1 MQNIVVPLNS
11 TWLTSQN
18 GTVFI
23 QEQSWTD
30 SKRSERQR
38 TFQTIFHST
47 WFSNNTPIN
56 KQNSKVSEILAFS
69 QAAKTVI
76 SAANEELTFSSPKR
90 SLYYRTFKRQEQW
103 AAILASKG
111 TLVGHLMTV
120 HLKF

>member
-30 SKRSERQR
+30 SKRSKRQR

-47 WFSNNTPIN
+47 WFSNNTLIN
-56 KQNSKVSEILAFS
+56 KQNSKVSEIHEDGAIS
-69 QAAKTVI
+69 QAEKT
-76 SAANEELTFSSPKR
+76 ASP
-90 SLYYRTFKRQEQW
+90 
-103 AAILASKG
+103 AIN
-111 TLVGHLMTV
+111 
-120 HLKF
+120 